1 MAGDDLELRNPHS
14 VLAAL
19 RARPRDVRELRLTAG
34 RPREAWRQAVELA
47 EAEDIPVH
55 ALSEHDEP
63 RSRGARAAHAVVA
76 PRAEAT
82 LDDLVANDGQR
93 ALWLALDGVQDPQNL
108 GSIFRSAAFFGV
120 RGVILPRDRAAPLT
134 AVAYDVAT
142 GGVEHVPFTTV
153 TNLRRAIER
162 ARKAGLWVLGSSEH
176 AERTV
181 EQVDAARPWLLVLG
195 NEEQGLRRLTLESCD
210 EVCRIPA
217 AHELGSLNVGVAA
230 GVLMAA
236 LTR

>member
-1 MAGDDLELRNPHS
+1 VAGDALELRNPHS

-19 RARPRDVRELRLTAG
+19 RARPGEVRELRLPGG
-34 RPREAWRQAVELA
+34 RPHEAWRHAIDLA
-47 EAEDIPVH
+47 EREDVPVR
-55 ALSEHDEP
+55 ALDEA
-63 RSRGARAAHAVVA
+63 RSRGARAGYAVVA
-76 PRAEAT
+76 PRAETA
-82 LDDLVANDGQR
+82 LGDLVANDGRR
-93 ALWLALDGVQDPQNL
+93 ALWLAIDGVQDPQNL

-120 RGVILPRDRAAPLT
+120 RGVILARDRAAPLT

-176 AERTV
+176 AERSV
-181 EQVDAARPWLLVLG
+181 EEVDADRPWLLALG
-195 NEEQGLRRLTLESCD
+195 GEEQGLRRLTLESCD

-217 AHELGSLNVGVAA
+217 AGELTSLNVGVAA